1 MYRLR
6 SLIKKTWGRNDFIL
20 TGRSAYIWNQEISVS
35 LDIEVFEEKIKE
47 AEEEKDPGRKIDSY
61 KAAINLYRGELL
73 PKFASEYWVASLS
86 TYYHTTYLSAVKK
99 LSLIHI

>member
-1 MYRLR
+1 
-6 SLIKKTWGRNDFIL
+6 
-20 TGRSAYIWNQEISVS
+20 
-35 LDIEVFEEKIKE
+35 
-47 AEEEKDPGRKIDSY
+47 GRKIDSY

-99 LSLIHI
+99 TAALLEAQGRFSEMASCVSKALQIDNLD